1 MNSITRLLVL
11 ILLAFQYPAMCQNA
25 GFDAHEWAKKLADPN
40 DKENK
45 TFFKLIYSPEFDSAS
60 TFNLLTQLT
69 KQPDAQSNYFLAR
82 YYCARSNYLLRFNH
96 ITRSL
101 PPFTGENIREEI
113 KKLLSKAMQLA
124 YETNDDYLTA
134 FVSSIYGNCMYAM
147 EETELAVMYMM
158 NSADIYDKIKLA
170 ASYIHYVILGEMLWR
185 VREYEKS
192 IKYSQKAINVLNS
205 SKVEYQDYYKM
216 TCYNTVALSYH
227 KLGQYDSGFL
237 YYEKA
242 LAKQHIIHT
251 PGWDGIISGNM
262 AQIYYAQ
269 GKYTTAL
276 PLFIMDYSISKENEF
291 YDNAA
296 NSLQWA
302 AKTNL
307 ALGNKATA
315 LSQVKEAF
323 QLLKK
328 WPSRNYLQNAYNTAS
343 EIFKSL
349 GNNDSAFYYGGKYNK
364 LHDSLEKMIYQSSIS
379 ISQLRLKE
387 ETNSFNIRR
396 LQREKQEQVQVRNII
411 IACILFLSIIALLLI
426 NGQRLKT
433 KYKQN
438 LAEKEKISAQ
448 QQTLLTQQEM
458 ESASIQ
464 LKMFTENIIEK
475 TNIIEKLE
483 HQLNNRTISIE
494 EQQLISELS
503 NQTLLTENDWDKFKS
518 LFEKIF
524 PMFFQRLKNTVADI
538 TVAEQRMAALTRLQL
553 TTRQMASM
561 LGISVDSVH
570 KTKQR
575 LRKRFI
581 LGTDANMEEYIAGI

>member
-1 MNSITRLLVL
+1 VKSITRLLALLL
-11 ILLAFQYPAMCQNA
+11 IVVHHPAMCQNA
-25 GFDAHEWAKKLADPN
+25 GLDAHEWAKKLADPS

-45 TFFKLIYSPEFDSAS
+45 VFFKLIYSPELDSTT
-60 TFNLLTQLT
+60 TFNFLTQLT
-69 KQPDAQSNYFLAR
+69 KQPAAQSNYFLAR
-82 YYCARSNYLLRFNH
+82 YYCARSAFLLKFNH
-96 ITRSL
+96 ITSSFR
-101 PPFTGENIREEI
+101 PFTVENIREEI
-113 KKLLSKAMQLA
+113 KMLLSKAMQLA

-134 FVSSIYGNCMYAM
+134 FVSGIYGKDMYAM
-147 EETELAVMYMM
+147 DETELAVMYMM

-170 ASYIHYVILGEMLWR
+170 ASYIHYVILGETLWR

-192 IKYSQKAINVLNS
+192 IKYSLKAIDVLNS
-205 SKVEYQDYYKM
+205 SKVDFQDYYKM

-227 KLGQYDSGFL
+227 RLGQYDSAFQ

-242 LAKQHIIHT
+242 LVKQHIIHT
-251 PGWDGIISGNM
+251 AGWDGIISGNM

-269 GKYTTAL
+269 GKYATAL
-276 PLFIMDYSISKENEF
+276 PLFMMDYRISKEKEF

-307 ALGNKATA
+307 ALGNKDTA
-315 LSQVKEAF
+315 LRQVKEAF

-349 GNNDSAFYYGGKYNK
+349 GNNDSAFYYGVKYNK

-379 ISQLRLKE
+379 ISKLRLKE

-396 LQREKQEQVQVRNII
+396 LKREQHEQVQVRNII
-411 IACILFLSIIALLLI
+411 IASILFLSIIALLLI

-448 QQTLLTQQEM
+448 QQTLLTQHEM

-475 TNIIEKLE
+475 TNLVEKLQQ
-483 HQLNNRTISIE
+483 QLKNRSISFD

-503 NQTLLTENDWDKFKS
+503 LQTILTEEDWDNFKL

-524 PMFFQRLKNTVADI
+524 PMFFQRLKIISPDI

-561 LGISVDSVH
+561 VGISVDSVH
-570 KTKQR
+570 KTRQR
-575 LRKRFI
+575 LRKRFN
-581 LGTDANMEEYIAGI
+581 LGADDKMEQYISGI

>member
-1 MNSITRLLVL
+1 MKFISWLL
-11 ILLAFQYPAMCQNA
+11 ILPLIIVQDPARSQTSN
-25 GFDAHEWAKKLADPN
+25 FDAHEWAKKLADPE

-45 TFFKLIYSPEFDSAS
+45 TFFKLLYSSEFDSS
-60 TFNLLTQLT
+60 NIFILLDKLT
-69 KQPDAQSNYFLAR
+69 KQPYANSNYFLAR
-82 YYCARSNYLLRFNH
+82 YYCVRSSYLLRSNH
-96 ITRSL
+96 ITSSL

-113 KKLLSKAMQLA
+113 KTLLSKAMLLA

-134 FVSSIYGNCMYAM
+134 FVSNIYGNNMYAM
-147 EETELAVMYMM
+147 DETELAVMYMM
-158 NSADIYDKIKLA
+158 NSADIYDKIKLS

-192 IKYSQKAINVLNS
+192 IKYSQKAIDLLNF
-205 SKVEYQDYYKM
+205 SKVEFQDYYKM
-216 TCYNTVALSYH
+216 TCYNTVALAYN
-227 KLGQYDSGFL
+227 KLGQFDSAFI

-262 AQIYYAQ
+262 AQIYYVQ

-276 PLFIMDYSISKENEF
+276 PLFIMDYSISKAKKF

-307 ALGNKATA
+307 ALGNNDTA
-315 LSQVKEAF
+315 ISQVREAF

-328 WPSRNYLQNAYNTAS
+328 WPSRNYLQNAYYTAS

-349 GNNDSAFYYGGKYNK
+349 GNNDSAFYYGSKYNK

-396 LQREKQEQVQVRNII
+396 LQREKQEQVQVRNIM
-411 IACILFLSIIALLLI
+411 IASILFLSIIALLLI

-433 KYKQN
+433 KYKQT

-448 QQTLLTQQEM
+448 QQTLLSQQEM
-458 ESASIQ
+458 ESATIQ

-475 TNIIEKLE
+475 TNIIKKLE
-483 HQLNNRTISIE
+483 HQLNNKTISIE

-503 NQTLLTENDWDKFKS
+503 HQTILTENDWDNFKS

-524 PMFFQRLKNTVADI
+524 PMFFQRLKIIVAEI
-538 TVAEQRMAALTRLQL
+538 TVAEQRMAALSRIQL

-575 LRKRFI
+575 LRKRFS
-581 LGTDANMEEYIAGI
+581 LHADANMEEYIAGI

>member
-1 MNSITRLLVL
+1 MKSITRLLFFLL
-11 ILLAFQYPAMCQNA
+11 IVIHSPAICQTA
-25 GFDAHEWAKKLADPN
+25 GLDAHEWAKKLADPG

-45 TFFKLIYSPEFDSAS
+45 NFYKLFYSPELDSSNAFD
-60 TFNLLTQLT
+60 FLTELT
-69 KQPDAQSNYFLAR
+69 KQPDAKSNYFLAR
-82 YYCARSNYLLRFNH
+82 YYCVRSGFLLKFNH
-96 ITRSL
+96 ITPSFR
-101 PPFTGENIREEI
+101 PFTGESVREEI
-113 KKLLSKAMQLA
+113 KRFLSKAMQLA

-134 FVSSIYGNCMYAM
+134 FVSGLYGNYMYSM
-147 EETELAVMYMM
+147 DETELAVMYLM
-158 NSADIYDKIKLA
+158 NSADVYDKIKVA
-170 ASYIHYVILGEMLWR
+170 ASYNQYVILGEMLWR

-192 IKYSQKAINVLNS
+192 IKYSQKAIDVLNS
-205 SKVEYQDYYKM
+205 FKVDDRVYYKM
-216 TCYNTVALSYH
+216 TSYNTVALSYH
-227 KLGQYDSGFL
+227 RLGQYDSAFQ

-242 LAKQHIIHT
+242 LAVQHIIHT
-251 PGWDGIISGNM
+251 AGWDGIISGNM
-262 AQIYYAQ
+262 AQIYYVQ

-276 PLFIMDYSISKENEF
+276 PLFMMDYRISKEKEF

-307 ALGNKATA
+307 ALGNKDTA
-315 LSQVKEAF
+315 LRQVKEAF

-349 GNNDSAFYYGGKYNK
+349 GNNDSAFYYGVRYNT

-379 ISQLRLKE
+379 ISKLRLKE
-387 ETNSFNIRR
+387 ETSSFNIRR
-396 LQREKQEQVQVRNII
+396 LLREKHEQVQVRNII
-411 IACILFLSIIALLLI
+411 IASILFLSIIALLLI
-426 NGQRLKT
+426 NSQRLKT

-448 QQTLLTQQEM
+448 QQTLLTQHEM

-475 TNIIEKLE
+475 TNLVEKLQQ
-483 HQLNNRTISIE
+483 QLKNRSISFE

-503 NQTLLTENDWDKFKS
+503 LQTILTEEDWDNFKL

-524 PMFFQRLKNTVADI
+524 PLFFQRLKIISPDV

-570 KTKQR
+570 KTRQR
-575 LRKRFI
+575 LRKRFH
-581 LGTDANMEEYIAGI
+581 LGAEANMEEYTAGI